1 MKNKITEVYC
11 YYTGGGIYVYSA
23 KYGNVYL
30 YGTLDQTIDCITV
43 RGEILFHDSD
53 TCESFGWTKEMNE
66 FTGNSND
73 YDAYYIKPADIEYP
87 TWKDILDSLR
97 SDNLIDDTGNDADK
111 ALLYHNPDL
120 TKRTCEE

>member
-43 RGEILFHDSD
+43 RGEILFQDESS
-53 TCESFGWTKEMNE
+53 CEFFGWTDEMNA
-66 FTGNSND
+66 FTGNSSD
-73 YDAYYIKPADIEYP
+73 FDTYYIKPSDIEYP
-87 TWKDILDSLR
+87 TWQDILDSLR
-97 SDNLIDDTGNDADK
+97 STELIAEGCYGAEETLRYWN
-111 ALLYHNPDL
+111 HDL